1 MLQNAQIPL
10 GLRSGEFSFFTPRN
24 QKQHEEAGPAQ
35 TVSVG
40 LLPSP
45 AFRPG
50 AVNLHNLHIE
60 IIRITILIIIWPFK
74 LLNSLWTLPPPGCQR
89 CSNMGFS
96 QVRIWELVYLVQVT
110 IMINDPQIF
119 AMKITRS
126 FTSDTF
132 KTGDLLDYLIFS
144 DMRGRG

>member
-1 MLQNAQIPL
+1 MLQNAQIPPS
-10 GLRSGEFSFFTPRN
+10 LRSGEFSFFTPRN
-24 QKQHEEAGPAQ
+24 QKQHEEAGPDCVCRFAPITCFQ
-35 TVSVG
+35 
-40 LLPSP
+40 
-45 AFRPG
+45 PG

>member
-1 MLQNAQIPL
+1 
-10 GLRSGEFSFFTPRN
+10 
-24 QKQHEEAGPAQ
+24 
-35 TVSVG
+35 
-40 LLPSP
+40 
-45 AFRPG
+45 
-50 AVNLHNLHIE
+50 
-60 IIRITILIIIWPFK
+60 
-74 LLNSLWTLPPPGCQR
+74 
-89 CSNMGFS
+89 MGFS

-144 DMRGRG
+144 DMRGGAEGSFHHLPQLSPRAGRIAESL

>member
-1 MLQNAQIPL
+1 
-10 GLRSGEFSFFTPRN
+10 
-24 QKQHEEAGPAQ
+24 
-35 TVSVG
+35 
-40 LLPSP
+40 
-45 AFRPG
+45 
-50 AVNLHNLHIE
+50 
-60 IIRITILIIIWPFK
+60 
-74 LLNSLWTLPPPGCQR
+74 
-89 CSNMGFS
+89 MGFS

-144 DMRGRG
+144 DVRGRGPGVVFISYPSCPRLVAALLRACNLRSSLIT